1 MKKSKR
7 LLAGYL
13 IVMAFSLMNIACK
26 ESENRID
33 DGEITQFTVWDQNSI
48 KHELHVNN
56 VKNIISNKETFPI
69 NVNLSRLVAEFKTNH
84 ANVVLKVNGELQQSG
99 KTRNDF
105 TKEIIYDLFVGETKQ
120 RSYAVNITKGVMT
133 NSFRAF
139 SFPEKE
145 MENYQPIINEET
157 GEISNENEIPK
168 NINISDLAPAFTLT
182 ERGAT
187 VKVNGVKQVSG
198 VQRHDFSKPIVYTIE
213 GEDGSSRSYT
223 VDLKQGDFVAIKNPV
238 MSGSY
243 ADPTVIHVGN
253 EFYTY
258 VTSGRVRGY
267 RSSDLFNWRSI
278 GPPSE
283 VFTTRPDFVEVVS
296 GKDAPGMWAP
306 DINYFDGKY
315 VMYYSISQWGEG
327 AKCGIGVGVSNL
339 PQGPFVPPAGNP
351 NGKLFISTEIGVHNS
366 IDPCFYEEN
375 DKRYLFWGSFH
386 GLYMTELTAD
396 GMAVKDMAQ
405 KTKVGGKAFEAT
417 YIHKR
422 GNYYYLFT
430 SVGGCCDG
438 VNSSYKVVVGR
449 SQNLAGPYMSRG
461 GVDMNTVDAWGATGF
476 DPIVLQGND
485 TYIGPGHNAR
495 IITDKNGVDWMLYH
509 SYIKENNTV
518 GSRNL
523 MLGKVNWDNDGWPI
537 VDNGTP
543 SPVLTEIPVF

>member
-1 MKKSKR
+1 MKR
-7 LLAGYL
+7 LLTNILALLVVL
-13 IVMAFSLMNIACK
+13 ILGSCKDKEQNDAPAELTTFS
-26 ESENRID
+26 
-33 DGEITQFTVWDQNSI
+33 VVDQNGTNHALSI
-48 KHELHVNN
+48 NN
-56 VKNIISNKETFPI
+56 QKGIISNREVLPPH
-69 NVNLSRLVAEFKTNH
+69 VNTSRLVAQFKINRPD
-84 ANVVLKVNGELQQSG
+84 AVLKINDVQQQSG
-99 KTRNDF
+99 KGQTDF
-105 TKEIIYDLFVGETKQ
+105 RSEVVYDLYVGNIKQ
-120 RSYAVNITKGVMT
+120 RSYTVNVTKEEMSNT
-133 NSFRAF
+133 FSSF
-139 SFPEKE
+139 SFPE
-145 MENYQPIINEET
+145 EELALFPVAIDEEAS
-157 GEISNENEIPK
+157 EISNENEIPK
-168 NINISDLAPAFTLT
+168 NINITSLQPSFALN
-182 ERGAT
+182 ESRAT

-198 VQRHDFSKPIVYTIE
+198 VQRHDFTKPVVYTIE

-223 VDLKQGDFVAIKNPV
+223 VNLKQGEFFAIRNPV
-238 MSGSY
+238 ISGSY

-267 RSSDLFNWRSI
+267 RSSDLFNWTSI

-327 AKCGIGVGVSNL
+327 DKCGIGVGVSNL

-366 IDPCFYEEN
+366 IDPCFYE
-375 DKRYLFWGSFH
+375 DSGKRYLFWGSFH

-396 GMAVKDMAQ
+396 GMDVKDMSE

-422 GNYYYLFT
+422 GNYYYMFA

-438 VNSSYKVVVGR
+438 LNSSYKVVVGR
-449 SQNLAGPYMSRG
+449 SQNLAGPYLSRA
-461 GVDMNTVDAWGATGF
+461 GVDLNSIDSWGAPGF

-485 TYIGPGHNAR
+485 TFVGPGHNAR
-495 IITDKNGVDWMLYH
+495 IITDTNGVDWMLYH
-509 SYIKENNTV
+509 AYENVNNAV

-523 MLGKVNWDNDGWPI
+523 MLGKVNWDSEGWPK

-543 SPVLTEIPVF
+543 SAVLTDMPVF

>member
-1 MKKSKR
+1 
-7 LLAGYL
+7 AGYL

-213 GEDGSSRSYT
+213 GEDGSSRTYT
-223 VDLKQGDFVAIKNPV
+223 VRLEQGDFVAIKNPV
-238 MSGSY
+238 LTGSY

-267 RSSDLFNWRSI
+267 RSSDLINWRSI
-278 GPPSE
+278 GQPSE
-283 VFTTRPDFVEVVS
+283 VFTTRPVFTA
-296 GKDAPGMWAP
+296 DANQNDVGMWAP
-306 DINYFDGKY
+306 DINHFDGRY
-315 VMYYSISQWGEG
+315 VMYYSLSAWGGG
-327 AKCGIGVGVSNL
+327 ATCGIGVAVSNK
-339 PQGPFVPPAGNP
+339 PQGPFVPPAGNT
-351 NGKLFISTEIGVHNS
+351 NGKLFVSAEIGVHNS

-375 DKRYLFWGSFH
+375 GKRYLFWGSFF
-386 GLYMTELTAD
+386 GMYMTELTAD
-396 GMAVKDMAQ
+396 GMQIKDMNA
-405 KTKVGGKAFEAT
+405 KTKVAGDSFEGA
-417 YIHKR
+417 YVHKR
-422 GNYYYLFT
+422 GNYYYLFASAGT
-430 SVGGCCDG
+430 CCDAL
-438 VNSSYKVVVGR
+438 NSTYRVVVGR
-449 SQNLAGPYMSRG
+449 STNL
-461 GVDMNTVDAWGATGF
+461 
-476 DPIVLQGND
+476 
-485 TYIGPGHNAR
+485 
-495 IITDKNGVDWMLYH
+495 
-509 SYIKENNTV
+509 
-518 GSRNL
+518 
-523 MLGKVNWDNDGWPI
+523 
-537 VDNGTP
+537 
-543 SPVLTEIPVF
+543 